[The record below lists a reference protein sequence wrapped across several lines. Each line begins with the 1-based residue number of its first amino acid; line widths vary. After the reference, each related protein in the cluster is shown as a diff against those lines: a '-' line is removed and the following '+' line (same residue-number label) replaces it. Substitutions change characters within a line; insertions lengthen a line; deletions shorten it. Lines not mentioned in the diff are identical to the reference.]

1 MIQGETLEI
10 LYFLQQSRLDETVQL
25 RPTSRQKAEIRKM
38 FTLYFRTHIEHLR
51 QLNALEI
58 YLKMDRSGLS
68 GNPN

>member
-10 LYFLQQSRLDETVQL
+10 LYFLQQSRLTESVRL
-25 RPTSRQKAEIRKM
+25 SPTPRQKAEIRKM

-58 YLKMDRSGLS
+58 YFKMDRSVLS
-68 GNPN
+68 GNVN